1 MSPARRRPALAR
13 GFTTL
18 ELVVTIVVI
27 GILAVAVAPRL
38 TDDLSFK
45 TRGFYDEVFAAV
57 EYARQQAIAQRR
69 VFCVVVTSATPPHV
83 LVRKSYGSP
92 TVLLSCNPA
101 ATDPRT
107 NAPFDLTA
115 PTGVTVT
122 PATTIRFDWYGRPG
136 AGTTL
141 TVGGSGSYTITVEA
155 ETGHVH

>member
-1 MSPARRRPALAR
+1 MATGPRRIARAR
-13 GFTTL
+13 GFTTI
-18 ELVVTIVVI
+18 ELVVVIVVI
-27 GILAVAVAPRL
+27 GILAVAVAPRF

-45 TRGFYDEVFAAV
+45 TRGFHDEVFAAV

-69 VFCVVVTSATPPHV
+69 VFCVVVTGATPPHV

-92 TVLLSCNPA
+92 TMLLSCNPS

-122 PATTIRFDWYGRPG
+122 PATTIRFDWYGRPN
-136 AGTTL
+136 AATTL
-141 TVGGSGSYTITVEA
+141 TVSGAGSYTITVEA